1 MVKLCGMYIPHLH
14 KSLVY
19 PSIEKKASSSESYP
33 GSPFAVL
40 KMYIIESIGAGFMG
54 GSFSFKNQFHKA
66 KVYNFMSCLHTASLK
81 ASGDLVNCIMCHAS
95 IGHQVI
101 TGHVLTAWS
110 WNLLT
115 GK

>member
-1 MVKLCGMYIPHLH
+1 MVKLCGMYTPHLH

-19 PSIEKKASSSESYP
+19 PSIEKKAPSSESYP

-66 KVYNFMSCLHTASLK
+66 KVCNFMSCLHTASLK
-81 ASGDLVNCIMCHAS
+81 ASGGLVSGSVCHAS
-95 IGHQVI
+95 TGHQVI
-101 TGHVLTAWS
+101 TGYVPTEWS

-115 GK
+115 GR